1 MHNKI
6 RMISSLLAIFFAA
19 SLGAF
24 AQESQSKTPVVTA
37 EDVLRISRGNAG
49 ASAARRPANAPA
61 TEAQVQQDIFT
72 GAERAWNERL
82 KRAQQLVK
90 DLLSRA
96 DISELEVTRLKN
108 VLFSAERRSTQE
120 HKGLIDEVDAAIEET
135 RRLRAA
141 AAVAR
146 VAVEEILAEGQASGF
161 RVTSASLTDTI
172 GSSGPVY
179 YRSRYNELQ
188 NDLGDAERRADVLQT
203 RVNTLRGSILLNSRT
218 GDEFY
223 INRVRE
229 NMQDTQDELNETL
242 NRVIAIRDKITE
254 LRQQARAAGVVI
266 N

>member
-1 MHNKI
+1 MHNKV
-6 RMISSLLAIFFAA
+6 RMIASMLAILFTAGVAA
-19 SLGAF
+19 L
-24 AQESQSKTPVVTA
+24 AQESQSKAPVVTA

-49 ASAARRPANAPA
+49 ASVARRPANAPA
-61 TEAQVQQDIFT
+61 AEAQVQQNFFAE
-72 GAERAWNERL
+72 AERAWNERL
-82 KRAQQLVK
+82 KRAQQIVK

-108 VLFSAERRSTQE
+108 ILFSAERRSTQE

-141 AAVAR
+141 AAIAR
-146 VAVEEILAEGQASGF
+146 VAVGELLDEGQARGF
-161 RVTSASLTDTI
+161 RVASASLTDTI

-188 NDLGDAERRADVLQT
+188 NDLGDAQRRADVLQT
-203 RVNTLRGSILLNSRT
+203 RVNTLRRTILLNSRT

-223 INRVRE
+223 ISRVRE
-229 NMQDTQDELNETL
+229 NMRDTEDELDEAL
-242 NRVIAIRDKITE
+242 NRVIAIRDKITD
-254 LRQQARAAGVVI
+254 LRQQARAAGVVL